1 MDNRLMKK
9 IMVISVTS
17 VMLVTLSGCGKAG
30 DVSKLDR
37 TSVAIKKDGTIVR
50 TMIEDFTE
58 NYYNSAELQKMTEDE
73 INAFVV
79 SRGEGAAKFESLENE
94 NGKVKMVLKF
104 GSAAD
109 YAEFNSE
116 TLSYDSI
123 SDAIVT
129 GKIDVN
135 SLIDTKGNPADPE
148 KASAMVNEHVVV
160 ASAKTVIAVPYKIK
174 YISPGVK
181 IIDKYIADLSETEEG
196 KTAYIVLNK

>member
-1 MDNRLMKK
+1 MDNRFMKK

-17 VMLVTLSGCGKAG
+17 VMLISHSGCGKAG

-37 TSVAIKKDGTIVR
+37 YSIAIKKDGTVVS

-58 NYYNSAELQKMTEDE
+58 NYYNAAELQEMTEEE

-79 SRGEGAAKFESLENE
+79 SSGEGAAKFESLTNE
-94 NGKVKMVLKF
+94 NGKVKMLLKF
-104 GSAAD
+104 KSAAD

-116 TLSYDSI
+116 TLSYDTI

-129 GKIDVN
+129 GKIDLN
-135 SLIDTKGNPADPE
+135 SLLDTKGDPADPE

-160 ASAKTVIAVPYKIK
+160 TSAKSVIAVPYKIK
-174 YISPGVK
+174 YVSPGVK
-181 IIDKYIADLSETEEG
+181 ILDKYVADLSETEEG